1 MKAVPG
7 AYGDPAPTYA
17 PKPPEP
23 APAWPQSSAQ
33 DHLGVPRIPVH
44 GDSSDGAA
52 RDNPAPR
59 SDSVPAE
66 STSKIIP
73 EDEDSFRQYLRS
85 LKEEGATERQKTQKD
100 TPRRTISRF

>member
-33 DHLGVPRIPVH
+33 DLLGAPSLPV
-44 GDSSDGAA
+44 A
-52 RDNPAPR
+52 RDNPAPGR
-59 SDSVPAE
+59 DSVPAE
-66 STSKIIP
+66 STSKIVP

-85 LKEEGATERQKTQKD
+85 LNEGGVADRRESQKG
-100 TPRRTISRF
+100 TPGRKTSRF